1 MNDVRYSFN
10 SYPMTRLSVALGVA
24 ALSDQDYF
32 EETTAKIVA
41 TRERTKQALTELGFT
56 FGDSMTN
63 FIFATHKTVPAT
75 HLFEELRKQHIFVRY
90 FSNTRIDNY
99 LRISIGTDAE
109 MDRFITDLM
118 GKMTIREKLAEDSDI
133 LIYVKKIEVALFMS
147 RISDASGAVDEIR
160 KGTVPK
166 ESLSCS
172 KISWAWR
179 E

>member
-1 MNDVRYSFN
+1 
-10 SYPMTRLSVALGVA
+10 MTRLSVALGVA

-75 HLFEELRKQHIFVRY
+75 HLFEELRKQHIFVRH
-90 FSNTRIDNY
+90 FSSLRIDNY

-109 MDRFITDLM
+109 MDRF
-118 GKMTIREKLAEDSDI
+118 LA
-133 LIYVKKIEVALFMS
+133 
-147 RISDASGAVDEIR
+147 AVQEIIAQWD
-160 KGTVPK
+160 K
-166 ESLSCS
+166 
-172 KISWAWR
+172 
-179 E
+179 